1 MPLSPGTTRS
11 AGTIVDELTTS
22 QGSGT
27 ATSVVSDRY
36 TRVNYESPSSILSRR
51 TIAGSSAAG
60 LNAGFN
66 QSSQVASRF
75 SNYVGFDDQYNFN
88 YRVFPDDLGA
98 DNLAHYMII
107 NINVQTNKDGLPR
120 TNLAI
125 PNQFGPANYQITK
138 ELSKVDQLKF
148 GERLPNFGSQP
159 WDSYDN
165 IVGNIGEIYDMITND
180 PANSNLPRYTRR
192 IKESIA
198 LFMPVPM
205 VYTHTNIYEEIS
217 LTSFG
222 AQALKL
228 GVSMV
233 GKGLS
238 AFMTGSVQ
246 RAINTGLPSVVN
258 STLNTARQLAG
269 VAGYPIN
276 PKVEVIFSHTPQRA
290 FRMELLL
297 APKNAQESET
307 VKNIIDTLRFH
318 AAPEISSIGGIIPTF
333 IAPAEF
339 DITFYHKGK
348 ENTKIP
354 RINTCALEQVEIDYA
369 PAGIY
374 ATFSNGHPVTMRLS
388 LAFRELEI
396 LHKQRVTQGF

>member
-1 MPLSPGTTRS
+1 MPLSPGTSRS
-11 AGTIVDELTTS
+11 AGSIVDELTTS
-22 QGSGT
+22 EGSGQ

-36 TRVNYESPSSILSRR
+36 TRVSYESPSAILSRR
-51 TIAGSSAAG
+51 TIDGSSGSG
-60 LNAGFN
+60 LNASYN
-66 QSSQVASRF
+66 QSSEVASRF
-75 SNYVGFDDQYNFN
+75 SSYLGFDNQYDFN

-107 NINVQTNKDGLPR
+107 NINVQVGKDGLPR
-120 TNLAI
+120 TGVAI
-125 PNQFGPANYQITK
+125 PSQFGPANYQITN

-148 GERLPNFGSQP
+148 GNASNVPGLTSFEGL
-159 WDSYDN
+159 
-165 IVGNIGEIYDMITND
+165 GNL
-180 PANSNLPRYTRR
+180 ANQVLDGQGFNVPRYTRR

-205 VYTHTNIYEEIS
+205 AYTHTNVYEEIS

-222 AQALKL
+222 AQAAKL
-228 GVSMV
+228 GVTAA
-233 GKGLS
+233 GKALT
-238 AFMTGSVQ
+238 ALLTGRINS
-246 RAINTGLPSVVN
+246 AINSGLPRAVASGAFGE
-258 STLNTARQLAG
+258 TARQIAG
-269 VAGYPIN
+269 IAGYPIN

-290 FRMELLL
+290 FRMELLM
-297 APKNAQESET
+297 APKNSQESET
-307 VKNIIDTLRFH
+307 VKNIVDTLRFH
-318 AAPEISSIGGIIPTF
+318 AAPEISSIGGVIPTF
-333 IAPAEF
+333 VAPAEF